1 MLIHSHADRINNQ
14 YSNKGS
20 NFVTLESRLDF
31 ALSLTQYFKA
41 RLEQVVDEFKRRH
54 ATKWTSF
61 NQLKICKAIMVPA
74 DKVLIDTTMQR
85 PLNLEFIMNIINVFS
100 ETMVMAIYVYEDK
113 EKPGYYIAWDGQ
125 HTAIALYILIT
136 KIFGERLAD
145 LMFPV
150 VISDC
155 EQKLEIRRNFI
166 LLNGDAKQQ
175 IDFIDKYKQMVYGV
189 QVDGSTDPEW
199 VDTAKKN
206 DYLAAAGLF
215 ATDKKFGDE
224 EEDGAITLLSD
235 TLMSKTL
242 KTRKAVDVTR
252 MFSRYWVFL
261 NPKRPTQAKEVRML
275 YEFFN
280 ACHKQNIII
289 DDAYLLELV
298 AFNKK
303 YFEANWSETGS
314 FWSKVKQV
322 YETWYKKANA
332 ESYEET
338 KKIKGFVTEPKCGMP
353 FYIAQIQKS
362 TTLKTPDY
370 STNNGFTVSK
380 AGLWA

>member
-54 ATKWTSF
+54 AIKWISF

-85 PLNLEFIMNIINVFS
+85 PLNLEFIMNIINFFS

-175 IDFIDKYKQMVYGV
+175 IDFIDKYRQMVYGV

-338 KKIKGFVTEPKCGMP
+338 KKVKGFVTEPKCGMP